1 VKIRDG
7 YLLKEVAGSHIVVP
21 VGDLNFEGLI
31 NLNETG
37 ALIWGKLENG
47 CSRDELV
54 STLISEYGIDQE
66 TASKDVDAFIE
77 VLRKEN
83 LIDE

>member
-1 VKIRDG
+1 MKIKEG

-21 VGDLNFEGLI
+21 VSDLNFEGLI

-37 ALIWGKLENG
+37 AMLWAKIENG
-47 CSRDELV
+47 AERDELV
-54 STLISEYGIDQE
+54 GALVSEYEVDQI

-77 VLRKEN
+77 ILRKEN